1 METRSKRAKR
11 EMTTDERNFFL
22 YITSKIR
29 EDQDFEEYEITT
41 QEIKEILGHSD
52 RYGRINELISQIERL
67 IQKVS
72 KRVVTIKT
80 QDIYREPFFSF
91 IRYQHEIR
99 YKNKEKQEEII
110 IEYKP
115 DIHIASHLLI
125 LKACKEITMEDIDR
139 IIE

>member
-22 YITSKIR
+22 YIASKIR

-41 QEIKEILGHSD
+41 QEIKKILGHSD

-72 KRVVTIKT
+72 KRVVTTKE
-80 QDIYREPFFSF
+80 IYREPFFHF

-99 YKNKEKQEEII
+99 YKNKEKQEEIV

-115 DIHIASHLLI
+115 DIHIASYLLT